1 MGKLGGSKHLR
12 SLVAPEFWPIPV
24 KERFWTVKPSP
35 GPHPIEASIPLAILI
50 RDMMRYATTLREA
63 RKIIAK
69 GLIEVDGR
77 VRRNYKYPVGLM
89 DVLHIIPEEKY
100 YRVVP
105 GRPRKLVLVEIPP
118 EEAHLKLLRV
128 KRKTTVKGGHIQLTF
143 HDGGNYLV
151 RVKDPRNPVEA
162 PYRTMDSVLFD
173 LKTRTILEH
182 IPFEPGVLSVVVDGR
197 NVGFLGRIESVQQV
211 FKRRDALVVLSG
223 EGGVTRTVAE
233 YVFPVGREKPLVT
246 VVPR

>member
-1 MGKLGGSKHLR
+1 VGKLGGSKHLR

-77 VRRNYKYPVGLM
+77 VRRNYKYPVGLF
-89 DVLHIIPEEKY
+89 DVIRLVPVNKY

-105 GRPRKLVLVEIPP
+105 DNTFFMKLVEISP
-118 EEAHLKLLRV
+118 EEARLKPLRIEN
-128 KRKTTVKGGHIQLTF
+128 KTTVKGGQIQLNLS
-143 HDGGNYLV
+143 DGSNIIV
-151 RVKDPRNPVEA
+151 RVSDPRNPAEDVYDTLGTVIVE
-162 PYRTMDSVLFD
+162 
-173 LKTRTILEH
+173 
-182 IPFEPGVLSVVVDGR
+182 IPGRRIVDYIPLREGNYAVISGGS
-197 NVGFLGRIESVQQV
+197 NVGKHGKVVSIVKGM
-211 FKRRDALVVLSG
+211 KRYRSIITLKGADGSLIQTSLDYA
-223 EGGVTRTVAE
+223 
-233 YVFPVGREKPLVT
+233 YVVGRDNP
-246 VVPR
+246 VVKLG

>member
-77 VRRNYKYPVGLM
+77 VRRNYKYPVGLF
-89 DVLHIIPEEKY
+89 DVIRLVPVNKY

-105 GRPRKLVLVEIPP
+105 DNTFFMKLVEISP
-118 EEAHLKLLRV
+118 EEARLKPLRIEN
-128 KRKTTVKGGHIQLTF
+128 KTTVKGGHIQLNLS
-143 HDGGNYLV
+143 DGSNIIV
-151 RVKDPRNPVEA
+151 RVSDPRNPAEDVYDTLGTVIVE
-162 PYRTMDSVLFD
+162 
-173 LKTRTILEH
+173 
-182 IPFEPGVLSVVVDGR
+182 IPGRRIVDYIPLREGNYAVISGGN
-197 NVGFLGRIESVQQV
+197 NVGKHGKVVSIVKGMKRYRSIITLKGADGSLIQTSLDYAYVIGRDNPVVKLG
-211 FKRRDALVVLSG
+211 
-223 EGGVTRTVAE
+223 
-233 YVFPVGREKPLVT
+233 
-246 VVPR
+246 

>member
-50 RDMMRYATTLREA
+50 RDMMKYATTLREA

-77 VRRNYKYPVGLM
+77 VRRNYKYPVGLF
-89 DVLHIIPEEKY
+89 DVIRLVPVNKY

-105 GRPRKLVLVEIPP
+105 DNTFFMKLVEISP
-118 EEAHLKLLRV
+118 EEARLKPLRIEN
-128 KRKTTVKGGHIQLTF
+128 KTTVKGGHIQLNLS
-143 HDGGNYLV
+143 DGSNIIV
-151 RVKDPRNPVEA
+151 RVSDPRNPAEDVYDTLGTVIVE
-162 PYRTMDSVLFD
+162 
-173 LKTRTILEH
+173 
-182 IPFEPGVLSVVVDGR
+182 IPGRRIVDYIPLREGNYAVISGGN
-197 NVGFLGRIESVQQV
+197 NVGKHGKVVSIVKGMKRYRSIITLKGADGSLIQTSLDYAYVIGRDNPVVKLG
-211 FKRRDALVVLSG
+211 
-223 EGGVTRTVAE
+223 
-233 YVFPVGREKPLVT
+233 
-246 VVPR
+246 

>member
-50 RDMMRYATTLREA
+50 RDMMKYATTLREA

-77 VRRNYKYPVGLM
+77 VRRNYKYPVGLF
-89 DVLHIIPEEKY
+89 DVIRLVPVNKY

-105 GRPRKLVLVEIPP
+105 DNTFFMKLVEISP
-118 EEAHLKLLRV
+118 EEARLKPLRIEN
-128 KRKTTVKGGHIQLTF
+128 KTTVKGGHIQLNLS
-143 HDGGNYLV
+143 DGSNIIV
-151 RVKDPRNPVEA
+151 RVSDPRNPTEDVYDTLGTVIVE
-162 PYRTMDSVLFD
+162 
-173 LKTRTILEH
+173 
-182 IPFEPGVLSVVVDGR
+182 IPGRRIVDYIPLREGNYAVISGGN
-197 NVGFLGRIESVQQV
+197 NVGKHGKVVSIVKGMKRYRSIITLKGADGSLIQTSLDYAYVIGRDNPVVKLG
-211 FKRRDALVVLSG
+211 
-223 EGGVTRTVAE
+223 
-233 YVFPVGREKPLVT
+233 
-246 VVPR
+246 

>member
-77 VRRNYKYPVGLM
+77 VRRNYKYPVGIF
-89 DVLHIIPEEKY
+89 DVIRLVPVNKY

-105 GRPRKLVLVEIPP
+105 DNTSFMKLVEISP
-118 EEAHLKLLRV
+118 EEARLKPLRIEN
-128 KRKTTVKGGHIQLTF
+128 KTTVKGGHIQLNLS
-143 HDGGNYLV
+143 DGSNIIV
-151 RVKDPRNPVEA
+151 RVSDPRNPAEDVYDTLGTVIVE
-162 PYRTMDSVLFD
+162 
-173 LKTRTILEH
+173 
-182 IPFEPGVLSVVVDGR
+182 IPGRRIVDY
-197 NVGFLGRIESVQQV
+197 I
-211 FKRRDALVVLSG
+211 
-223 EGGVTRTVAE
+223 
-233 YVFPVGREKPLVT
+233 
-246 VVPR
+246 